1 MRKVL
6 YILGQ
11 LDDRDIE
18 WLVRVGRKRA
28 LADGE
33 VLVRQGVHSP
43 SLYILIEGQATVA
56 IAGLGSVVTLKPG
69 EMIGELSFVDS
80 TPPSATVTAA
90 GRCTVL
96 EVPKSELKEKIDA
109 EVGFGFRFYKAMAL
123 FLADR
128 LRATQDQQKQKTEV
142 DLEATA
148 AQEDELDDSL
158 LGAVSLAGGR
168 FERLLRMLAGA
179 QTV

>member
-11 LDDRDIE
+11 LDDLDVQ

-28 LADGE
+28 LADGD
-33 VLVRQGVHSP
+33 VLVRQGVHAP
-43 SLYILIEGQATVA
+43 SLYILIEGQTMVT
-56 IAGLGSVVTLKPG
+56 IAGVEPVVMLNPG

-90 GRCTVL
+90 GPCTVL
-96 EVPKSELKEKIDA
+96 EVPKTGLKEKIAAD
-109 EVGFGFRFYKAMAL
+109 VGFGFRFYKAMAL

-128 LRATQDQQKQKTEV
+128 LRATQDQQKQRTGV
-142 DLEATA
+142 DLVSTA
-148 AQEDELDDSL
+148 AQADELDD
-158 LGAVSLAGGR
+158 AVLDALSLAGGR
-168 FERLLRMLAGA
+168 FERLLRTLAGA
-179 QTV
+179 PAV